1 MAWIELHDT
10 LPQNKKI
17 VRIKRHLK
25 IKTAQ
30 AVGHVCLL
38 WLWAVNNAEDGNLR
52 DLDNEDI
59 AEIADWQKGADTF
72 VQALCEVGFL
82 DKLEDGTLA
91 IHDWS
96 SYAGRLLEQR
106 QITREQQKARQQKRR
121 QKLRDA
127 ALSGAFDN
135 ASCHAHVTRDN
146 DVTVVQEEDTVT
158 RESRV
163 NHAHTIPYHTIPNQT
178 KPNLKR
184 STSLSDEREV
194 PRESPPDPV
203 QNENRTLAITDPNT
217 IAIND
222 YEGWLMQNFGW
233 SAQDIRT
240 ERMRQGVE
248 RITHVS
254 REREAIAHG

>member
-10 LPQNKKI
+10 LPSNKKI
-17 VRIKRHLK
+17 VRLKRRLK
-25 IKTAQ
+25 VKTAQ
-30 AVGHVCLL
+30 AVGHICLL

-52 DLDNEDI
+52 DLGNEDI
-59 AEIADWQKGADTF
+59 AEIADWQKDADAF

-82 DKLEDGTLA
+82 DKLEDGTLT
-91 IHDWS
+91 IHDWA

-106 QITREQQKARQQKRR
+106 QITREQQKARKQKRR

-127 ALSGAFDN
+127 ALAGMFDN
-135 ASCHAHVTRDN
+135 TSCHAHVTGDGN
-146 DVTVVQEEDTVT
+146 VTVTQNGEHVT
-158 RESRV
+158 GESLV

-203 QNENRTLAITDPNT
+203 QNKNRPIAITDPGT
-217 IAIND
+217 FACND
-222 YEGWLMQNFGW
+222 YELWLMRSKGW
-233 SAQDIRT
+233 TKDD
-240 ERMRQGVE
+240 VF
-248 RITHVS
+248 
-254 REREAIAHG
+254 REREKRGQDRLTPPQKAAGEADG